1 VSTHEITARDC
12 TWAERHF
19 ESPQHAE
26 KYASTLEL
34 EYADPATTAERKAAI
49 NAELDDLFA
58 VLFDSEAFGCFY

>member
-1 VSTHEITARDC
+1 MSTHEITARDC